1 MTTVFPGTIQHS
13 LAFEAPHGSNL
24 TAARERVSFHL
35 LPCDRFPVWKC
46 RLIWAASHAN
56 MGCHIM
62 KTTIEIADDLFERV
76 QRVARKEKTTFRSLT
91 EQGLRIVLKEKQG
104 QPSKWKWKPVT
115 FHGGGGLTDEFK
127 NALWEKIRDEIYRGH
142 GA

>member
-1 MTTVFPGTIQHS
+1 
-13 LAFEAPHGSNL
+13 
-24 TAARERVSFHL
+24 
-35 LPCDRFPVWKC
+35 
-46 RLIWAASHAN
+46 

-91 EQGLRIVLKEKQG
+91 EQGLRIVLKEKQ
-104 QPSKWKWKPVT
+104 QNNPKKLPPLVT
-115 FHGGGGLTDEFK
+115 FRGQGLTDEFK
-127 NALWEKIRDEIYRGH
+127 NAGWDKIRDEIYRGH